1 MGFNSA
7 FKGLKSESRTL
18 LFRGP
23 RVLST
28 QTENFD
34 IGHKKLSNKRE
45 CIYLLRGELHPDN
58 YKQDHRPT
66 KQADLNIMKILI

>member
-1 MGFNSA
+1 M
-7 FKGLKSESRTL
+7 L

-23 RVLST
+23 TVLST

-45 CIYLLRGELHPDN
+45 CIYLLRSEL
-58 YKQDHRPT
+58 
-66 KQADLNIMKILI
+66 